1 MGALGGKAPRLLRV
15 RHNAPADVRTA
26 ADAGR
31 RERGHVEPWQRSL
44 GREVS
49 RQTPPASCQTGDPAV
64 S

>member
-1 MGALGGKAPRLLRV
+1 MEALGGKAPRLLRV
-15 RHNAPADVRTA
+15 RHGAPADVRIA

-31 RERGHVEPWQRSL
+31 REREHVEPWQRSL

-49 RQTPPASCQTGDPAV
+49 RRTPPASSQTGSPAV